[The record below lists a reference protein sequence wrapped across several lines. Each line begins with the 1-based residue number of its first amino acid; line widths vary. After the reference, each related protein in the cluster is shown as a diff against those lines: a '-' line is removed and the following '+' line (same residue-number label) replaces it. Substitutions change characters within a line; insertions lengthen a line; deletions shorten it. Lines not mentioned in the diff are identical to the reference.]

1 MKKLLS
7 IFLFIIMIC
16 PLIAGPYVWQS
27 NPIYS
32 PPPHTVPFW
41 SRSPLSGVEV
51 DGKGHVWTSTYY
63 SSYFQEQLIFIYD
76 PESGIIDT
84 IGPEIEGI
92 AGLDTINHSRGF
104 AKLGNGNIAFAD
116 YMNDKIRIF
125 DVDDYSIIN
134 ESPSTDLNCS
144 GGIEAFVYDN
154 NQYFLSQQIIGSTIV
169 IWDSD
174 FNVVDTLTGGP
185 GGRNLACT
193 YDGNIIVSPSLGGQY
208 FVEWNGNPEEGYVR
222 DTIWLSELS
231 VPIGNIMYVSSGP
244 NDYFWLMSRDAQNDG
259 ILVVDPL
266 NDYEIKYFTN
276 TDSSITDI
284 GGFSLGMVTDNQV
297 AIWLATGVID
307 SSEVD
312 SILNTCTLRAPCAVA
327 YDFDGYTEYLYI
339 ADFYGYMIK
348 YFTRTVTYIGISE
361 TIINDDGFILY
372 NAYPNPFN
380 PTTTISYDLPKSQN
394 ITLEIYDIKG
404 RLVETLYNGYKE
416 EGHWDV
422 TWNAGDQSSGIYIYR
437 LQAGDQLISR
447 KMLLIK

>member
-1 MKKLLS
+1 M
-7 IFLFIIMIC
+7 IISS
-16 PLIAGPYVWQS
+16 LIAGPYVWQS

-32 PPPHTVPFW
+32 PPAHTDFIW
-41 SRSPLSGVEV
+41 YRSPLSGVEV
-51 DGKGHVWTSTYY
+51 DGNGHVWTSTY
-63 SSYFQEQLIFIYD
+63 SNSYFQDQLILIYD
-76 PESGIIDT
+76 PVSEIIDT
-84 IGPEIEGI
+84 IGPEIDGI
-92 AGLDTINHSRGF
+92 TGPDTINHSRGF
-104 AKLGNGNIAFAD
+104 AKLGDGNIAFAD
-116 YMNDKIRIF
+116 YTNDKIRIF
-125 DVDDYSIIN
+125 DADDHSIIK

-144 GGIEAFVYDN
+144 GGIGAFVFDN

-193 YDGNIIVSPSLGGQY
+193 YDGNKIISPSLGGQY
-208 FVEWNGNPEEGYVR
+208 FVEWTGNPDDGYIT

-266 NDYEIKYFTN
+266 FDYEVRLFTN
-276 TDSSITDI
+276 TDSSVTHNN
-284 GGFSLGMVTDNQV
+284 GFDLGMITDNQV

-327 YDFDGYTEYLYI
+327 CDFDGFTEYLYI

-348 YFTRTVTYIGISE
+348 YFTRTLTYIGISE
-361 TIINDDGFILY
+361 TVLNDDGFVLY
-372 NAYPNPFN
+372 GAYPNPLN
-380 PTTTISYDLPKSQN
+380 PTTTINYEIREASNARLDIYN
-394 ITLEIYDIKG
+394 ISG
-404 RLVETLYNGYKE
+404 QFVETLADKYHLAGAYKVK
-416 EGHWDV
+416 WD
-422 TWNAGDQSSGIYIYR
+422 ASKYSSGIYIYR
-437 LQAGDQLISR
+437 LKVGDKHISR